1 MRIFRAPGRVN
12 LIGEHTDYNDG
23 FVMPAALAFTTSV
36 EVSGRSDRILVVH
49 SENFDE
55 TREFY
60 LDDPAPKASH
70 HWSDYVHGVAVIL
83 QRAGY
88 RVEGANLSIRGE
100 VPIGAGLSSSA
111 ALEVATAFALLDV
124 SGTTLTPVEIAK
136 LCRRAENEFVGI
148 QCGIMDQFTACHGS
162 PGEALMLDCR
172 SLAFRRVT
180 LPAGAC
186 LVICNSMVHHE
197 LARSEYNQRRVD
209 CTDGVRHLAAMLPH
223 VSALRDVSLSE
234 LEKYGRNM
242 DETVYRRCRHVIGEN
257 GRVEEAFTALQCGDP
272 GRFGEL
278 MRASHRSLRDDFE
291 VSCPELDLLADTAA
305 QLPGVYG
312 SRMTGGGFG
321 GCTVNLV
328 REEYADAFCETIR
341 RRYRES
347 TGKEPA
353 LYRRGS

>member
-12 LIGEHTDYNDG
+12 LIGEFTDYNDG
-23 FVMPAALAFTTSV
+23 FVMPAALAFSTSV
-36 EVSGRSDRILVVH
+36 AAGGRSDRILAMY
-49 SENFDE
+49 SENFHE
-55 TREFY
+55 GREFN
-60 LDDPAPKASH
+60 LDDPVPRPSH
-70 HWSDYVHGVAVIL
+70 HWSDYVLGTVVIL

-88 RVEGANLSIRGE
+88 RIDGANLSIRGE

-124 SGTTLTPVEIAK
+124 AGITLPPVEIAK
-136 LCRRAENEFVGI
+136 LCQRAENEFVGI
-148 QCGIMDQFTACHGS
+148 QCGIMDQFVACHGS

-172 SLAFRRVT
+172 SLAFRRVP
-180 LPAGAC
+180 LPAGTC

-197 LARSEYNQRRVD
+197 LARSEYNQRRAD
-209 CTDGVRHLAAMLPH
+209 CTAGVSHLARMLPH
-223 VSALRDVSLSE
+223 IQALRDVSLSE

-257 GRVEEAFTALQCGDP
+257 SRVEEAFTALQCGDLE
-272 GRFGEL
+272 RFGEL
-278 MRASHRSLRDDFE
+278 MRASHCSLRDDFE
-291 VSCPELDLLADTAA
+291 VSCPELDILADTAA
-305 QLPGVYG
+305 SLPGVYG

-341 RRYRES
+341 HRYLES
-347 TGKEPA
+347 VGKEPA
-353 LYRRGS
+353 VYR